1 MKMRRSGADR
11 SPSRRARR
19 EERLLAGDCEAFMIG
34 HLAERVAR
42 RGDPVVPALWLNLLA
57 HGNEDDLVTCAAAFR
72 PARGWGAGRDDQAI
86 WCAAR
91 IYLANIVLETARACC
106 GLIELQADVLVPLE
120 ADLAAT
126 FACRAWRPRDLVCSV
141 ETALEVHRS
150 WHSHAAGR

>member
-1 MKMRRSGADR
+1 VKMRRSGADR

-106 GLIELQADVLVPLE
+106 GLIELQADEQVPLE
-120 ADLAAT
+120 AD
-126 FACRAWRPRDLVCSV
+126 
-141 ETALEVHRS
+141 
-150 WHSHAAGR
+150 